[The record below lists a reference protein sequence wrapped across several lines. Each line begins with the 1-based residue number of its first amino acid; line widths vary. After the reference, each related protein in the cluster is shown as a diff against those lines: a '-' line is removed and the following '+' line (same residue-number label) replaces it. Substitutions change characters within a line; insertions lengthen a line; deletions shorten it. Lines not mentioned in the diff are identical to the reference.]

1 MLCTQCTRRISY
13 DGELPP
19 RITLIPAYKSLMFS
33 SPTLLQPADPLMLLQ
48 GEGNAPPDA
57 APQRIA
63 PLVRA
68 CPRVCQQ
75 RLADRIAKLDLA
87 STTSQGDEANIR

>member
-1 MLCTQCTRRISY
+1 
-13 DGELPP
+13 
-19 RITLIPAYKSLMFS
+19 MFS